1 MKKYLLMILFL
12 LFLAISACA
21 APATQEPADAL
32 IGAWKL
38 TAYGPVNAPISAL
51 ESVEADLMFN
61 VDGTLT
67 GNSGCNGYSGS
78 YTVEGN
84 HISFSPIVSTRM
96 LCDKAIM
103 EQETAIHQVLT
114 GTASFKIQGNQ
125 LTLTNSDRMLA
136 FTTAVSYP
144 SYP

>member
-1 MKKYLLMILFL
+1 VKKYLLILFL
-12 LFLAISACA
+12 LSLAISACS

-51 ESVEADLMFN
+51 EGVEAQLMFN
-61 VDGTLT
+61 ADGTLT

-84 HISFSPIVSTRM
+84 QITFRPIVSTRM
-96 LCDKAIM
+96 LCDKALM

-136 FTTAVSYP
+136 FTAAVSYP

>member
-1 MKKYLLMILFL
+1 VD
-12 LFLAISACA
+12 SQT
-21 APATQEPADAL
+21 PAL
-32 IGAWKL
+32 IDTKPRI
-38 TAYGPVNAPISAL
+38 T
-51 ESVEADLMFN
+51 FN
-61 VDGTLT
+61 VDGTLI

-84 HISFSPIVSTRM
+84 QITFSPIVSTRM

-114 GTASFKIQGNQ
+114 NTASFKIEGNQ
-125 LTLTNSDRMLA
+125 LTLTNNDRLLV

>member
-1 MKKYLLMILFL
+1 MRNHILILLLISI
-12 LFLAISACA
+12 AISACT
-21 APATQEPADAL
+21 APATQTPSASLFSDWRLTSFGTVDSQTPA
-32 IGAWKL
+32 L
-38 TAYGPVNAPISAL
+38 TDTKPRIT
-51 ESVEADLMFN
+51 FN
-61 VDGTLT
+61 VDGTLI

-84 HISFSPIVSTRM
+84 QITFSPIVSTRM

-103 EQETAIHQVLT
+103 EQESAMHQVLT

-125 LTLTNSDRMLA
+125 LTLANSDRMLA
-136 FTTAVSYP
+136 FAAAVSYP